1 VLECPELDGPAAG
14 APSPAEFPVL
24 LANNCSAAVEVKAAY
39 SLPEG
44 ADASAC
50 VIDQW
55 QGKDKRLCVTGWR
68 EVEAGGE
75 LLVGGTTD
83 TFWAYG
89 AHLAGGAP
97 PMWPSLQGRW
107 GTPCRARPPPPPQRL
122 HADPVF
128 PRQRA
133 ARHSN
138 LNPSRLHRCTAAADP
153 AYDLAELSAGAF
165 QRANDTTPCP
175 EEDAYGSGYVC
186 EWWAPVSGQ
195 RQERLR
201 PPRRHPV
208 PAAACDGLPQRRS
221 PRLLLTCQWRASRQ
235 AYRGAAGCCPL
246 RRCRRASRAAQT
258 LFQGRSSSLATTTT
272 RTSSDVAPSGVQPP
286 APIC

>member
-1 VLECPELDGPAAG
+1 
-14 APSPAEFPVL
+14 VL

-89 AHLAGGAP
+89 AHLA
-97 PMWPSLQGRW
+97 
-107 GTPCRARPPPPPQRL
+107 
-122 HADPVF
+122 
-128 PRQRA
+128 
-133 ARHSN
+133 
-138 LNPSRLHRCTAAADP
+138 ADP

-186 EWWAPVSGQ
+186 EWWAPSFQSGTD
-195 RQERLR
+195 
-201 PPRRHPV
+201 PV
-208 PAAACDGLPQRRS
+208 PGPVFITCDDYDADEQ
-221 PRLLLTCQWRASRQ
+221 
-235 AYRGAAGCCPL
+235 
-246 RRCRRASRAAQT
+246 
-258 LFQGRSSSLATTTT
+258 
-272 RTSSDVAPSGVQPP
+272 
-286 APIC
+286 